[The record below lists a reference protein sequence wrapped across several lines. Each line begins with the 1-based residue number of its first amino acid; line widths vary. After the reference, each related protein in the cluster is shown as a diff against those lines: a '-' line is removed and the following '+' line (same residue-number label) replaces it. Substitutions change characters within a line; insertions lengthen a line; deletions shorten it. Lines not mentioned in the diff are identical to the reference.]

1 MKGLELSRN
10 LRPSTPKERL
20 INTVRRLPKNTTVA
34 DALDLAYLAKI
45 YEALMELEQGR
56 LVPEEEVRK
65 MLLERYA

>member
-20 INTVRRLPKNTTVA
+20 INAVRRLPKNTTVA